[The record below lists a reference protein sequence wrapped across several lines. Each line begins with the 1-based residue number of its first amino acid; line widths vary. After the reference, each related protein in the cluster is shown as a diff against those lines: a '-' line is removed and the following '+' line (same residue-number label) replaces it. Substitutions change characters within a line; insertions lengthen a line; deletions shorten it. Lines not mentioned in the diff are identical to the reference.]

1 MKPRSTWWKTLI
13 GVVITLVMLFPLYW
27 MINISFTQ
35 RRSIRAASLYP
46 KDFTTS
52 NYSTMIHTQLPYLG
66 TSLLIAFCVVIV
78 TLIIALPA
86 SYSLSFLHFA
96 GGRSMNFIL
105 ILAQMIP
112 AVVMS
117 LGFYQIFNN
126 LGLLDSIPGLI
137 LADST
142 LSVPFAVILQTAFMQ
157 TMPKSLIEAAKI
169 DGASNWRIFMQIVI
183 PLSRN
188 TIVTTAL
195 FAFLWS
201 WSDFMFASTLDAGG
215 GRMRPITM
223 GIYDF
228 ISANNEEWGP
238 LMATAVMASVPTA
251 VLLLVAQ
258 KYVAAGVT
266 AGAIKD

>member
-1 MKPRSTWWKTLI
+1 MKPRPTWWKTLI
-13 GVVITLVMLFPLYW
+13 AILITMVMLFPLYW

-35 RRSIRAASLYP
+35 RRSIRAADLYP
-46 KDFTTS
+46 KDFTLS
-52 NYSTMIHTQLPYLG
+52 NYSAMIHTQLPYLG
-66 TSLLIAFCVVIV
+66 TSLLIAFSVVIV

-86 SYSLSFLHFA
+86 SYALSFLNFA
-96 GGRSMNFIL
+96 GSRSMNFIL

-117 LGFYQIFNN
+117 LGFYQIFND

-169 DGASNWRIFMQIVI
+169 DGASNWRIFMEIVI

-188 TIVTTAL
+188 TIVTTSL
-195 FAFLWS
+195 FVFLWS
-201 WSDFMFASTLDAGG
+201 WSDFMFASTLNAGG
-215 GRMRPITM
+215 GKMRPITM